1 MSGARTG
8 TAAPHDRDEHDGG
21 EYDGDEHGSDE
32 HGSGEAAAVSV
43 TGQDVEE
50 RSEAAPTATQAP
62 GPKGVGDSTEEGAPP
77 EDDVPGASPGTGARW
92 RRVLAGVLVVLLIA
106 AGTGLFVRGRQIR
119 DTPATANQ
127 ALTDTAATDR
137 VTGDVSSALAT
148 VFSYA
153 PGTTTA
159 TKASAQHLL
168 AGAALKQYA
177 ALFGQVEKQAADQKL
192 TLTTNVVRAGVTR
205 LTGDSAHLLVFLD
218 QVYER
223 EGRAATTA
231 AAQLSITAHQQDGV
245 WQIVDITSR

>member
-1 MSGARTG
+1 MSGVRTG
-8 TAAPHDRDEHDGG
+8 TAAPHDRGEHDSI
-21 EYDGDEHGSDE
+21 EHG
-32 HGSGEAAAVSV
+32 GGEAAAVSV

-50 RSEAAPTATQAP
+50 RSEEAPTATEQDTAT
-62 GPKGVGDSTEEGAPP
+62 VQDASTDGAASGAP
-77 EDDVPGASPGTGARW
+77 SPGVRAPW
-92 RRVLAGVLVVLLIA
+92 RRVLAGALVVLLIA

-153 PGTTTA
+153 PATTTA

-223 EGRAATTA
+223 EGKAATTA